1 MRSGGDINACTGLI
15 ITTSSG
21 KVRDARQPEITFIS
35 GLAFSRRV
43 MPGATLGDNDSLGP
57 SVFVVN
63 R

>member
-1 MRSGGDINACTGLI
+1 MGLI
-15 ITTSSG
+15 ITTSSV
-21 KVRDARQPEITFIS
+21 KVRDARKPEITFIS

-57 SVFVVN
+57 SVFAVN